1 MTTFPNLA
9 GVATADLVEQIGTGK
24 FAADPPTSVNELH
37 RLFRLDPESGRLYW
51 RVRTAKRT
59 RIGDEA
65 GALNKRTGYR
75 HVRVAGRIIATH
87 RVVYAMAN
95 GALPRLSIDHINGD
109 RLDNRPCNLREAT
122 PWQQAANKAPQ
133 ANNKSGAPGVQFQKA
148 SNKWMARIQHRRRQ
162 IYLGLFASIDD
173 AKEFRDLAA
182 SMLFGEFIRS
192 TR

>member
-9 GVATADLVEQIGTGK
+9 GVATSDLVEQIGTGK
-24 FAADPPTSVNELH
+24 YAADQIIPIAELH

-51 RVRTAKRT
+51 RIRTAKRT
-59 RIGDEA
+59 RVGDEA
-65 GALNKRTGYR
+65 GALNKHTGYR
-75 HVRVAGRIIATH
+75 HVRVARRIIATH

-95 GALPRLSIDHINGD
+95 GFWPRLSIDHINGD
-109 RLDNRPCNLREAT
+109 RLDNRPSNLREAT

-133 ANNKSGAPGVQFQKA
+133 ANNKSGVPGIQFQKA
-148 SNKWMARIQHRRRQ
+148 SGKWMARIQHRRRQ